1 MEKEY
6 VVTLHNYDDLEN
18 FYIEMESK
26 GGNLSVPDREVDCAL
41 RRPISRNT
49 HYFLTEQEAETLKQD
64 LRVLDVSLLPSEL
77 GLIPTPHWDQTGNFE
92 KSSTIDTND
101 KNWGLLRC
109 TKGVNVTG
117 WGDDQA
123 TTQVTDTISTTSSGK
138 NVDVVIVDGH
148 INSNHPEFAVNS
160 NGTGGTRVNQ
170 FNWFQYSSAL
180 GYTSS
185 GAYSYSNVATNH
197 GTHVAGTV
205 AGNTQGWARDSNIYN
220 MEFNYV
226 NVISS
231 GTPSTGQIVTSDW
244 ALYIFDYIRYFH
256 KNKTVNTTTNKRNPT
271 VVNNSWGYSFG
282 NVFLSSITSVT
293 YRGTITSLSGKTDSE
308 KRTILESNGVPVSRF
323 PYTYLYRTPAK
334 YSALDA
340 DIQDAIN
347 DGVIVVASAG
357 NSYWRMDIP
366 TGIDYS
372 NYFIS
377 NGFGYYH
384 SQGSSPGSAP
394 NVICVGSIGAG
405 ASEAKADY
413 SNCGPRIDIWAPGS
427 NIVSSVYNS
436 TAASEFG
443 ITLVN
448 DPRNSS
454 YKLGSISGTSM
465 AGPQVTG
472 ILACLSEQYPRM
484 NQSFA
489 LSYLIENSTKN
500 QIYTTSDNTNY
511 LDILNAPNRF
521 VCYKKER
528 LISGNTQPKVT
539 FNSRESS
546 SIKYPRRNTL
556 F

>member
-26 GGNLSVPDREVDCAL
+26 GGNFSVPTREVDCAL

-77 GLIPTPHWDQTGNFE
+77 GLIPTPHWNQTGNFE
-92 KSSTIDTND
+92 KSFTIDTND

-109 TKGVNVTG
+109 TKGTNVSG

-123 TTQVTDTISTTSSGK
+123 TTQIADTISTTSSGK
-138 NVDVVIVDGH
+138 NVDVVIVDSH
-148 INSNHPEFAVNS
+148 VNPNHPEFAVNS
-160 NGTGGTRVNQ
+160 DGTGGTRINQ

-180 GYTSS
+180 GYNSNGS
-185 GAYSYSNVATNH
+185 YSYSNISSNH

-205 AGNTQGWARDSNIYN
+205 AGNTQGWARDSTIYS
-220 MEFNYV
+220 MEFNYA
-226 NVISS
+226 NTISS
-231 GTPSTGQIVTSDW
+231 GAPSVGQIVTSDW
-244 ALYIFDYIRYFH
+244 ASCIFDYIRHFH
-256 KNKTVNTTTNKRNPT
+256 KNKAVNITTNKKNPT
-271 VVNNSWGYSFG
+271 VVNNSWGYSY
-282 NVFLSSITSVT
+282 NSINLSSITSVR
-293 YRGTITSLSGKTDSE
+293 YRGTITSLTGLSDSQ
-308 KRTILESNGVPVSRF
+308 KKTILESNGVAVSKF
-323 PYTYLYRTPAK
+323 PYTSLYRTPAR
-334 YSALDA
+334 STAVDA

-347 DGVIVVASAG
+347 DGIIIVASAG
-357 NSYWRMDIP
+357 NSYWRIDTP
-366 TGIDYS
+366 TGIDYN
-372 NYFIS
+372 NYVTTS
-377 NGFGYYH
+377 GFNLFH
-384 SQGSSPGSAP
+384 SQGSSPGAAP
-394 NVICVGSIGAG
+394 NVICVGSVGAG

-436 TAASEFG
+436 TAASEFN

-448 DPRNSS
+448 DPRNSLF
-454 YKLGSISGTSM
+454 KLGSISGTSM

-472 ILACLSEQYPRM
+472 ILACLSEQYPRIR
-484 NQSFA
+484 QSFA

-500 QIYTTSDNTNY
+500 QLYTPSDNNTY

-521 VCYKKER
+521 LCYKKER
-528 LISGNTQPKVT
+528 LVSGNTQPKVT
-539 FNSRESS
+539 FNIRESS
-546 SIKYPRRNTL
+546 SLRYPRRNT
-556 F
+556 FF